1 MKRFCKGKSGDTQIF
16 SEISP
21 GDVNEKL
28 HSWHK
33 KLTAR
38 PKIDDP
44 PKIAPLVLWAALRGR
59 TASGVLYGGFD
70 QS

>member
-1 MKRFCKGKSGDTQIF
+1 MGKQVYENMKRFCKGKSGDTQIF

-44 PKIAPLVLWAALRGR
+44 P
-59 TASGVLYGGFD
+59 
-70 QS
+70 